1 MIFADAQPVKA
12 KAAGLNVSE
21 VAMRTVS
28 IAANGFGLGEVPPR
42 KMLNYSTKACGGI

>member
-1 MIFADAQPVKA
+1 MVPMIFADAQPVKA

-28 IAANGFGLGEVPPR
+28 MAANGYGFMPFKFYL
-42 KMLNYSTKACGGI
+42 